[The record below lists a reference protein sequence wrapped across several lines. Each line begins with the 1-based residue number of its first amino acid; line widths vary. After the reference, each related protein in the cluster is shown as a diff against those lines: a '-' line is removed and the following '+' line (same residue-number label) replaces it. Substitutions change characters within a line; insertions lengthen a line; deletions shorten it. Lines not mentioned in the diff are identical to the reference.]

1 MEWTGILIGGLACC
15 AISLFLHHP
24 VLSAAAGVAG
34 FTMLWSIKE
43 LKEQEERV
51 KKGWFPAKTKRRKSF
66 RTRSRTRSWAK
77 TNCCNKGTTLFANIW
92 QDFQTGL
99 N

>member
-1 MEWTGILIGGLACC
+1 MIIGVFHPIVVKCEYYFTAKVWPVFLAGGLACC

-51 KKGWFPAKTKRRKSF
+51 EKGWFPAKTKRRKKLS
-66 RTRSRTRSWAK
+66 AAHPAQK
-77 TNCCNKGTTLFANIW
+77 L
-92 QDFQTGL
+92 D
-99 N
+99 